1 MSSPSRLLASSALTT
16 KTALMLLLICSGLL
30 AHASFARPAGQA
42 NKTPS
47 GQTGAPKPTP
57 AAPATQTAKSQP
69 TAKPTAQR
77 MDLNSATV
85 DQLKKLPGIT
95 DAIAR
100 KIVGGRPYRVK
111 TDLVRKKIVVQAE
124 YDKISNL
131 VIARQAKTSTT
142 SPAKP
147 ASAK

>member
-1 MSSPSRLLASSALTT
+1 MSSRSRLRASSALSA
-16 KTALMLLLICSGLL
+16 KTALVLLLICSVLF
-30 AHASFARPAGQA
+30 AQASFAGQA

-47 GQTGAPKPTP
+47 GQSAAPKPTP
-57 AAPATQTAKSQP
+57 APPAAQAAKSQP
-69 TAKPTAQR
+69 AAKTAAQR
-77 MDLNSATV
+77 TDLNSATV

-95 DAIAR
+95 DALAR
-100 KIVGGRPYRVK
+100 KIAGGRPYLVK
-111 TDLVRKKIVVQAE
+111 TDLVRKKIVPQAV